1 MARIAFPYEAI
12 ESELKKL
19 KITPER
25 FGYYEY
31 DYYRV
36 YRRVDGK
43 FIPYGWNVESRPKAV
58 EQFELTFPDPQL
70 Q

>member
-12 ESELKKL
+12 KSQLRKL
-19 KITPER
+19 KITPEK
-25 FGYYEY
+25 FGYYNY

-43 FIPYGWNVESRPKAV
+43 FIPYGWNVESRPNAV
-58 EQFELTFPDPQL
+58 EQFEVTIPDQQL
-70 Q
+70 E